1 MSYVITQPETL
12 VVAASELAGVGS
24 AINTATAAAAGP
36 TTSLL
41 AAAADEVSAAVVK
54 LFGGYSQEFQGLVA
68 QAAAFHDELTRAL
81 SAAAS
86 AYVDAEVANMAAAFA
101 LQCVQRCGP
110 GAGFDGAAKSGKSG
124 IGHGGHRRPLAAADI
139 YRCRQHAIHP
149 AQSSWRHAAAPSHAR
164 RRLPIDGCQEHGPH
178 QVGERGDGHT

>member
-101 LQCVQRCGP
+101 
-110 GAGFDGAAKSGKSG
+110 GFNVFN
-124 IGHGGHRRPLAAADI
+124 AAA
-139 YRCRQHAIHP
+139 QVP
-149 AQSSWRHAAAPSHAR
+149 ASMAPPNPANPALVMGAPETPCR
-164 RRLPIDGCQEHGPH
+164 RRHISMPSTRYSSSPIILAPCRSSFPRPKKATH
-178 QVGERGDGHT
+178 